1 MPKYQDHHMVEWPS
15 SVSWSKKW
23 LLYRHVSGLCTP
35 LIAAIAGGFPQK
47 EGLAKLEN
55 MIKSFGTIIGLLL
68 ILFAS
73 SVKPLACPL
82 ELPTTTISIKG
93 YSLTAELAAT
103 PAARACGLSHR
114 DEMPKNHG
122 MLFIYPDLR
131 PISFWMKDTKIPLSI
146 AFLDDSGK
154 IFSIQDMAPVQTDR
168 IYHSSRPASYA
179 LEMNQGWFSR
189 HRIDVGDA
197 VEMKLPVVLD
207 IR

>member
-1 MPKYQDHHMVEWPS
+1 MVEWPS
-15 SVSWSKKW
+15 PVSWSKKW

-35 LIAAIAGGFPQK
+35 LIAAYCRWVPPK

-93 YSLTAELAAT
+93 YTLTAELATT

-114 DEMPKNHG
+114 DELPKNHG
-122 MLFIYPDLR
+122 MLFIYPDSR
-131 PISFWMKDTKIPLSI
+131 PISFWM
-146 AFLDDSGK
+146 
-154 IFSIQDMAPVQTDR
+154 
-168 IYHSSRPASYA
+168 
-179 LEMNQGWFSR
+179 
-189 HRIDVGDA
+189 
-197 VEMKLPVVLD
+197 
-207 IR
+207 

>member
-1 MPKYQDHHMVEWPS
+1 
-15 SVSWSKKW
+15 

-73 SVKPLACPL
+73 SVKTLACPL
-82 ELPTTTISIKG
+82 ELPTTTIFIKG
-93 YSLTAELAAT
+93 YSLTAELATT
-103 PAARACGLSHR
+103 PVARACGLSHR
-114 DEMPKNHG
+114 DELPKNHG
-122 MLFIYPDLR
+122 MLFIYSDSR

-146 AFLDDSGK
+146 AFLDDSGQ
-154 IFSIQDMAPVQTDR
+154 IFSIQDMTPGQTDR
-168 IYHSSRPASYA
+168 TYHSPRPARYA
-179 LEMNQGWFSR
+179 IEVNQGWFSR
-189 HRIDVGDA
+189 HRIDAGDA